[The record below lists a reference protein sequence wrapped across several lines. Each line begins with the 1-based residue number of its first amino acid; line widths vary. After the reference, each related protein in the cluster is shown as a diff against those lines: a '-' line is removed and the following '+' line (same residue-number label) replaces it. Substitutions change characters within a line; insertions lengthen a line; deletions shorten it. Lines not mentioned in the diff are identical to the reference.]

1 MRWLKVISAAS
12 CVTLFGTLLVLSA
25 CGGGNGK
32 PSVTLPPGGTIQPP
46 GPIVKPAVPPEQAF
60 PTSLHGTRKGKA
72 TWYSAANGGFE
83 ALTNIPINQLACL
96 NCHPGTK
103 ADGSPIDSATYK
115 PDCSDCHKQPGDRV
129 SDQICLKCHRRQ
141 ANEIALGYP
150 DVHRNAGYFRCM
162 SCHTLK
168 EMHGDGR
175 EYSSWLEPGATEAAC
190 ERCHRAPKSNT
201 AHNIHLATVHCTAC
215 HTKTVL
221 SCYNCHFESEVEGGI
236 KRPYG
241 VMRDFVMLVRR
252 QGVNKV
258 YAATMMALTY
268 KGKSFVTIAPY
279 RAHTIVKEARK
290 CDECHNN
297 AAVQE
302 YKQTGKITVTKW
314 DPAQGK
320 LVNTKG
326 VIPVPPDWRQALQF
340 DFVDYTGDPKSPTT
354 DPTKWVF
361 LKSGADLMQM
371 LYAEPL
377 TPEQLQKLS
386 TPYSP

>member
-1 MRWLKVISAAS
+1 MR
-12 CVTLFGTLLVLSA
+12 LLVVRLVFSVGLLGIA
-25 CGGGNGK
+25 SFLCSCGGGGNGK
-32 PSVTLPPGGTIQPP
+32 SVVGGIGPVQPP
-46 GPIVKPAVPPEQAF
+46 GPIIKPDIPPEEAC

-83 ALTNIPINQLACL
+83 ALTNIPINRLDCL
-96 NCHPGTK
+96 NCHPGTR
-103 ADGSPIDSATYK
+103 ADGSPITPATYK

-141 ANEIALGYP
+141 MNEIALGYP

-190 ERCHRAPKSNT
+190 ERCHRSVKSNT
-201 AHNIHLATVHCTAC
+201 AHTIHMSTVHCTAC
-215 HTKTVL
+215 HSKSVI
-221 SCYNCHFESEVEGGI
+221 SCSNCHFESEVEGSI

-258 YAATMMALTY
+258 YAATMMSLTY
-268 KGKSFVTIAPY
+268 KSKSFVAIAPY

-297 AAVQE
+297 AAIQE
-302 YKQTGKITVTKW
+302 YEQTGKITVTKW
-314 DPAQGK
+314 DHAQGK
-320 LVNTKG
+320 LLGPKG
-326 VIPVPPDWRQALQF
+326 VVPIPPDWQKALQF
-340 DFVDYTGDPKSPTT
+340 DFVDYTGDPKSATT

-377 TPEQLQKLS
+377 TLEQMRKLS
-386 TPYSP
+386 NHSP

>member
-1 MRWLKVISAAS
+1 
-12 CVTLFGTLLVLSA
+12 
-25 CGGGNGK
+25 
-32 PSVTLPPGGTIQPP
+32 
-46 GPIVKPAVPPEQAF
+46 
-60 PTSLHGTRKGKA
+60 LHGTRKGKA

-83 ALTNIPINQLACL
+83 ALTNIPINQIACL

-115 PDCSDCHKQPGDRV
+115 PDCSDCHKEPGDRV

-221 SCYNCHFESEVEGGI
+221 SCYNCHFESEVEGKI

-258 YAATMMALTY
+258 YAATMMTLTY
-268 KGKSFVTIAPY
+268 KGKSFVAIAPY